1 MRIALAA
8 DHAGFELKE
17 KIRQYLLSRGV
28 SVEDLGT
35 HSNEAV
41 DYPDYARAV
50 SEEVVRQRADCGIL
64 VCGAGIGMS
73 IAANKVPG
81 IRAANVHNEFEAQ
94 LSREHNDAN
103 VLALGGRV
111 LDEPSALRIVDL
123 WLNTAFTGGRH
134 QRRVE
139 KISRIERDAALEPA
153 AKLSTAN

>member
-50 SEEVVRQRADCGIL
+50 GEEVVRQHADCGIL

-94 LSREHNDAN
+94 LSREHNNAN

-111 LDEPSALRIVDL
+111 LDEPTALRIVDR
-123 WLNTAFTGGRH
+123 WLNAAFSGGRH
-134 QRRVE
+134 WRRVE
-139 KISRIERDAALEPA
+139 KIAQMERAEALTPTLRTE
-153 AKLSTAN
+153 N